1 MIIECKCFFQVRSC
15 LKHLF
20 LFYTICWCVVWFFL
34 NIGIWASLL
43 LAPFAFEH
51 TISAIFTFSNRH
63 CIGCNQSKCTACGAR
78 YAVYTKERHTTAAIR
93 ELYKAIHFI
102 RWEGKIDRLYFQ
114 MFIYFDYIYGVW
126 IACIAATYIS
136 AIQILMRAR
145 FVH

>member
-1 MIIECKCFFQVRSC
+1 MSKAFVSILYYMLMCGLIFLEYWYMGVSFTRPIRIRAYNFRDFYIFQSP
-15 LKHLF
+15 LHWL
-20 LFYTICWCVVWFFL
+20 
-34 NIGIWASLL
+34 
-43 LAPFAFEH
+43 
-51 TISAIFTFSNRH
+51 
-63 CIGCNQSKCTACGAR
+63 QSEQVYGVCGAR